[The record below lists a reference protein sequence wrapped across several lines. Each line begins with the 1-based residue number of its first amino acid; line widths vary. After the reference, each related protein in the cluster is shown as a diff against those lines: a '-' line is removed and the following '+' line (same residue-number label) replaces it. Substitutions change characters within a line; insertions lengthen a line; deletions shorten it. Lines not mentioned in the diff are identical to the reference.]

1 MNNAVK
7 IAAPLGILLL
17 GVVGAGGLIASG
29 SSAEKTVPEAVVTPM
44 DVLEVQPVANPLAVQ
59 ATGVVRP
66 NQEIT
71 VFPQVSGQI
80 VSISPSLV
88 PGGRF
93 VAGEVIAQI
102 DTRDY
107 SLSVRQEES
116 RVAQAQVEY
125 QLEEGRQTTAQR
137 EWALLGDG
145 RAASEAP
152 LALRSPQKRAS
163 VQSLAS
169 AQAGLERAQLN
180 LYRTSLSAPFNAMVI
195 SEGVDIGQVVSGAT
209 NVARLVGTDS
219 FRVEVSVPFE
229 QLRALDIPGV
239 TAPQGEPGSSATVV
253 LSLSAGE
260 QLEREGRIISLAGEL
275 DPQTRNARVLVAI
288 DDPMDI
294 TRGGLPLLPGAF
306 VDVTLHG
313 KTLASSYVVP
323 RAAIHDGDRVWT
335 VDGEGRL
342 DSVEVTTRSG
352 NADTLIVTSGLN
364 PGDKVVVSPLSR
376 PIEGAP
382 VRATNI

>member
-1 MNNAVK
+1 MNKAAK
-7 IAAPLGILLL
+7 IAAPLVILAL
-17 GVVGAGGLIASG
+17 GVLGAGGLIASG
-29 SSAEKTVPEAVVTPM
+29 SSAEKTVPEAVITAV
-44 DVLEVQPVANPLAVQ
+44 DVLEVQPVASPAEVQ

-66 NQEIT
+66 DKEVT

-80 VSISPSLV
+80 VSISPALV
-88 PGGRF
+88 PGGRLA
-93 VAGEVIAQI
+93 AGEVIAQI
-102 DTRDY
+102 DPRDY
-107 SLSVRQEES
+107 SLTVRQEES

-152 LALRSPQKRAS
+152 LALRSPQKEAS

-169 AQAGLERAQLN
+169 AQAGLERAQLS
-180 LYRTSLSAPFNAMVI
+180 LYRTSLSVPFNAMVI
-195 SEGVDIGQVVSGAT
+195 SEGVDVGQVVSGAT
-209 NVARLVGTDS
+209 NVARLVGTDR
-219 FRVEVSVPFE
+219 FRVEVAVPFE

-239 TAPQGEPGSSATVV
+239 TVPQGQAGSPATVVQTLPGGHLEREGEV
-253 LSLSAGE
+253 LSLS
-260 QLEREGRIISLAGEL
+260 GEL
-275 DPQTRNARVLVAI
+275 DPQTRNAKVIVAI
-288 DDPMDI
+288 NDPLDI
-294 TRGGLPLLPGAF
+294 TQGGLPLLPGAF
-306 VDVTLHG
+306 VDITLHG
-313 KTLASSYVVP
+313 NTIASSYIVP

-335 VDGEGRL
+335 VDSEGRL
-342 DSVEVTTRSG
+342 DSVEVTTRWG
-352 NADTLIVTSGLN
+352 DAENLIVTSGLS